1 MSDKTNMLGNLGT
14 RIREGLSKMNQDAK
28 DKAEGKKAASPAE
41 QENVDALDEATE
53 AALATD
59 DHVKEKDRL
68 SAISQD
74 DIDDAL
80 IIDAEPQA
88 QKPKPKGLDKK
99 QKLLVIGAMVAA
111 GVYWQVQSPAP
122 MVPETTEL
130 ENAQVL
136 GRDEAAPNAEVP
148 GPAFDF
154 GSPGEHDAPIPTTSS
169 SGSLADLGFGEP
181 TNAAH
186 DAANDPI
193 GTDLLTADL
202 DAQLTS
208 LVDDS
213 NEILDPFTGKVKSE
227 PAAALQVTEA
237 KPSGAGGEQ
246 SLESDLGLLGDTS
259 TNPFD
264 APESKSTELSGTKTQ
279 NTDSGTGELK
289 NQVASADVANLT
301 EKLAEKDGR
310 IGVLESEV
318 GKLKTELAKANE
330 ALAKLSSNPQPNA
343 KPVSSQPV
351 KPTVAAQRS
360 PSTQRVASAPKAITR
375 PQICVSA
382 VAQAARNCTTC
393 VPHAF
398 ITHRGVEDMVG
409 QGDFI
414 EGLRVNIVG
423 DRLDLQNAKGD
434 VVHKFWSSPNGCAA
448 G

>member
-14 RIREGLSKMNQDAK
+14 RIRDGLSKMNQDAK
-28 DKAEGKKAASPAE
+28 DKAEGKKATSPAE
-41 QENVDALDEATE
+41 QENLAALDEATE

-59 DHVKEKDRL
+59 DHIQEKERI
-68 SAISQD
+68 SAISND

-80 IIDAEPQA
+80 IIDAEPQE
-88 QKPKPKGLDKK
+88 QKSKPKGLDKK

-111 GVYWQVQSPAP
+111 GLYWQFQSPAP
-122 MVPETTEL
+122 LAPETSEL
-130 ENAQVL
+130 DNSQVV
-136 GRDEAAPNAEVP
+136 GRDEAEANAEVP
-148 GPAFDF
+148 GPAFDL
-154 GSPGEHDAPIPTTSS
+154 GSSAEHDAPIPTTPS

-208 LVDDS
+208 LADDG

-237 KPSGAGGEQ
+237 KPSSSGYGQ
-246 SLESDLGLLGDTS
+246 SLEADLGLLGSPTA
-259 TNPFD
+259 NPFD
-264 APESKSTELSGTKTQ
+264 APESKSTELSGTKTE
-279 NTDSGTGELK
+279 NADSGSGELK

-301 EKLAEKDGR
+301 EKLTEKDGR

-330 ALAKLSSNPQPNA
+330 ALAKLSSKPQPSA
-343 KPVSSQPV
+343 KAATSQPV
-351 KPTVAAQRS
+351 KPTTAAQRS
-360 PSTQRVASAPKAITR
+360 PSTQRVASAPKAIAR
-375 PQICVSA
+375 PQICVTA